1 MRLASFAGINGA
13 VRLGAWTEK
22 GLIDLRTAAR
32 NQGVASDAFADM
44 VCFLAAG
51 ESATAEAQRL
61 ANDAPQGS
69 IVAMTAI
76 QLLPPVPRPGKII
89 AIGLNYRD
97 HQIES
102 GAKEAPRVPMIF
114 AKFTSSIAA
123 AEDAIVIPA
132 GDPQVDYE
140 AEMAVVIG
148 RRGKAIPAQ
157 AALEYVAGYMPLN
170 DVSARAWQFA
180 DKQWVRGKSCDT
192 FCPTGPYLTTR
203 DEIADPHT
211 LAIKAR
217 VNGNTLQDSNTSKMI
232 FQVPQLIAHI
242 SASITLEPGDIIATG
257 TPEGVGAFR
266 NPPIFLKAGD
276 IVEVEIEK
284 LGVLRNP
291 VVATQRSK

>member
-1 MRLASFAGINGA
+1 MRLASFAGTNGV
-13 VRLGAWTEK
+13 VRLGVLTET

-32 NQGVASDAFADM
+32 NLGVASDAFADM
-44 VCFLAAG
+44 LSFLAAG
-51 ESATAEAQRL
+51 ESAAAEARQL
-61 ANDAPQGS
+61 VKQAPQGS
-69 IVAMTAI
+69 VVVMTGI
-76 QLLPPVPRPGKII
+76 RLLPPVPRPGKII

-102 GAKEAPRVPMIF
+102 GAKEPPKVPMIF

-123 AEDAIVIPA
+123 ADDAIIIPW

-140 AEMAVVIG
+140 AELAVVIG
-148 RRGKAIPAQ
+148 KRGKAIPEAK
-157 AALEYVAGYMPLN
+157 ALDYVAGYMPLN

-192 FCPTGPYLTTR
+192 FCPTGPYLTSS
-203 DEIADPHT
+203 DEIADPHN
-211 LAIKAR
+211 LAIRAR
-217 VNGNTLQDSNTSKMI
+217 VNGSTLQDSNTSKMI
-232 FQVPQLIAHI
+232 FKVPQLIAHI
-242 SASITLEPGDIIATG
+242 SASITLEPGDIMATG

-276 IVEVEIEK
+276 VVEVEIEK

-291 VVATQRSK
+291 VVAA

>member
-1 MRLASFAGINGA
+1 MRLASFAGTNGV
-13 VRLGAWTEK
+13 VRLGALTET
-22 GLIDLRTAAR
+22 GLVDLRTAAR
-32 NQGVASDAFADM
+32 NLGVASDTFADM
-44 VCFLAAG
+44 LFFLAAG
-51 ESATAEAQRL
+51 ESAATEARRL
-61 ANDAPQGS
+61 VKETPPGAV
-69 IVAMTAI
+69 VAMTGI
-76 QLLPPVPRPGKII
+76 RLLPPIPRPGKII

-102 GAKEAPRVPMIF
+102 GAKEMPKAPMIF

-123 AEDAIVIPA
+123 AEEAIIIPP

-140 AEMAVVIG
+140 AELAVVIG
-148 RRGKAIPAQ
+148 KRGKAIPETQ
-157 AALEYVAGYMPLN
+157 ALDYVAGYMPLN

-192 FCPTGPYLTTR
+192 FCPTGPYLTTS
-203 DEIADPHT
+203 DEIADPQN
-211 LAIKAR
+211 LAIRTR
-217 VNGNTLQDSNTSKMI
+217 VNGSTLQDSNTSRMI
-232 FQVPQLIAHI
+232 FKVPQLIAHI

-276 IVEVEIEK
+276 VVEVEIEK

-291 VVATQRSK
+291 VVAA